1 MMDKLQAISD
11 RLEAVVTQMEDPA
24 TYADPDLLRR
34 LTREQKELEPVV
46 EAYRAYGQA
55 EAEAGRPEAE
65 V

>member
-34 LTREQKELEPVV
+34 LTLGDSGAIPC
-46 EAYRAYGQA
+46 ANDT
-55 EAEAGRPEAE
+55 
-65 V
+65 